1 MPDHKLAA
9 EIVRIRPKNA
19 ACEQRALEIRDEM
32 VQSYRDQ
39 FAGFV
44 SCRLL
49 HTEDSGEWVD
59 LWYWKTKGDAE
70 EALAN
75 ADRTPLFQEW
85 TTLVDMVSF
94 EWAEVL
100 ADH

>member
-1 MPDHKLAA
+1 MSPHSLTA
-9 EIVRIRPKNA
+9 EIVRIRPKDNA
-19 ACEQRALEIRDEM
+19 SEQRALEIRDDM

-39 FAGFV
+39 FPGFV

-49 HTEDSGEWVD
+49 RTEDSNEWVD

-75 ADRTPLFQEW
+75 TDRTPLFQEW
-85 TTLVDMVSF
+85 ATLVDMVSF
-94 EWAEVL
+94 EWAEVVT
-100 ADH
+100 DH